1 MNSKFIEI
9 DGNLVNKEILEVKF
23 TCDLNSCKGA
33 CCTLESDYGAPI
45 TKEELD
51 IIEKNLDIIFDYIPE
66 YSKALIKE
74 EGFWDIEDDL
84 IMTKSINNEDCV
96 FVYYEGDVAKC
107 GIEKAYFDNKIDFRK
122 PISCHLFPIR
132 VNNFGQDILKFE
144 RYTECRQALLNGIQ
158 TDISI
163 AEFCKDAL
171 IRLYGKKWYDKLING
186 RGK

>member
-9 DGNLVNKEILEVKF
+9 DGSLVNKEILEVKF

-66 YSKALIKE
+66 YSKALIKA

>member
-66 YSKALIKE
+66 YSKALIKA